1 MKVYDSNE
9 DYSVRK
15 ERTDEPWVPKKN
27 RRTAI
32 TLLVMFSTVTGVL
45 LDSSVKAFFGGENV
59 VGPLVAGMCASFT
72 LVTTLLWFALA
83 YRSGE
88 ER

>member
-1 MKVYDSNE
+1 MKVYNDD
-9 DYSVRK
+9 DYNARK
-15 ERTDEPWVPKKN
+15 ERAEPWVPKKN

-32 TLLVMFSTVTGVL
+32 TLLVMFSGVTGVL
-45 LDSSVKAFFGGENV
+45 LDTSVKAFFGGENV
-59 VGPLVAGMCASFT
+59 VGPLVAGMCASFA